1 MIHLLYVTEIADT
14 TAELEDASADLEKN
28 VKRKKTAEAQ
38 LSSKKK
44 GIAKL
49 KNETALVDKKIKKQE
64 ATINKMKTPYIKL
77 REEIKNSK
85 KHISEAKMALEKAQR
100 MHRSREDEVSELQQE
115 LKTVEKAL
123 GRWESSVEGE
133 SQGDTVQL
141 EDAQM
146 AMYSELK
153 EKVATQTA
161 SLQDE
166 LSSLNDKN
174 RGIVDKGAMI
184 RDNITELRTR
194 HAQLEKEREQL
205 EHRCQKLEENHTKYK
220 VSLKENE
227 TKLARLQKEQESA
240 LAQQNDAHSRL
251 DEVMLGLREAKADK
265 HESTRVR
272 KFNEAVETMK
282 RHFPGVQGK
291 LIDLCAPVHNRYNVA
306 VTVIMGKNMD
316 AVVVDSEKT
325 AHECMKY
332 LRDQRAGYGTF
343 LPLDSIRVKDKDDR
357 LRSVGRGTRLVRDV
371 LEFDD
376 SIERAIMYACGNAV
390 VCESETEAR
399 RLCYDRSAG
408 IAVTKAVTLDG
419 TIVKSSGPIEG
430 GLSGV
435 QDKANRWEEKQVDSL
450 KRDRDALQ
458 KKLVDLKRTLRDTRE
473 MELCKASIKG
483 SESRL
488 KWGKGDLD
496 AARNKVT
503 ANGDEI
509 SSVLSRISAL
519 QPDLDQA
526 LADAAANE
534 PAIAKLTK
542 LINAAT
548 DKVFRLFC
556 QEIGVRN
563 IREYEE
569 TKLARAE
576 ERASKRAE
584 YNKQIVQ
591 LRSQLEYEQ
600 SRNTLKEVENCQRLL
615 GDHEDKLSALKRKE
629 GEQTSAITEAQD
641 VLDEQLRK
649 QGKEHAANVAEMEVE
664 VAELRKH
671 LGSQTRS
678 ITSLHKQVTLKETHL
693 EKLQAS
699 RHAYFKLCKVEE
711 IHLPFID
718 GSMEDVADESVAS
731 AASAMSSNASATMSS
746 VELDSL
752 NSEVARRI
760 HNKET
765 NITLDYSELNEDL
778 VSIDSPEDLADV
790 DHQFVDKLQEI
801 TSHLESLAPNLK
813 AIERLDGAVERLK
826 ESADEFDV
834 TLKEARTAAAEF
846 ERVKTERTER
856 FMKGFAHIHSQID
869 RIYKDL
875 TKSAGQPLG
884 GTAYLSLENSEEPYL
899 GGVKYNAMPPMK
911 RFRDMDQLSGGEKT
925 VAALALLFAVHSF
938 QPAPFFVLD
947 EVDAALDNINLTKVL

>member
-1 MIHLLYVTEIADT
+1 LFSWQIAGKKNDIALLE
-14 TAELEDASADLEKN
+14 
-28 VKRKKTAEAQ
+28 
-38 LSSKKK
+38 
-44 GIAKL
+44 
-49 KNETALVDKKIKKQE
+49 KKIKKQE
-64 ATINKMKTPYIKL
+64 AAINKMKTPYIKL
-77 REEIKNSK
+77 REEIKNNK
-85 KHISEAKMALEKAQR
+85 KHIAEAKAALEKAER
-100 MHRSREDEVSELQQE
+100 MHRSREDEVGELQQE
-115 LKTVEKAL
+115 LGTVEKAL
-123 GRWESSVEGE
+123 GRWEASVAGE
-133 SQGDTVQL
+133 SQGDAVQL
-141 EDAQM
+141 EDRQM
-146 AMYSELK
+146 AMYTELK

-161 SLQDE
+161 SMQDK
-166 LSSLNDKN
+166 LNILDDRN
-174 RGIVDKGAMI
+174 RGTVDKGAMV

-194 HAQLEKEREQL
+194 QAQLEKERDQL
-205 EHRCQKLEENHTKYK
+205 EHRCEKLEDNHTKYK
-220 VSLKENE
+220 VSLKETE
-227 TKLARLQKEQESA
+227 AKLARLQKEQDQATAEQA
-240 LAQQNDAHSRL
+240 AAHSKL
-251 DEVMLGLREAKADK
+251 DEVMLALREAKADK

-282 RHFPGVQGK
+282 RHFPGVHGK

-306 VTVIMGKNMD
+306 ITVIMGKNMD

-343 LPLDSIRVKDKDDR
+343 LPLDSIRVHDKDDR
-357 LRSVGRGTRLVRDV
+357 LRAVGQGTRLIRDV
-371 LEFDD
+371 LEYDE
-376 SIERAIMYACGNAV
+376 SIDRAIMYACGNAV
-390 VCESETEAR
+390 VCESEAEAR

-408 IAVTKAVTLDG
+408 VSVSKAVTLDG

-450 KRDRDALQ
+450 KRDRDQLQ
-458 KKLVDLKRTLRDTRE
+458 KQLSDLKRTLRDTRE
-473 MELCKASIKG
+473 MELCRASIKG

-496 AARNKVT
+496 AARAKVK

-509 SSVLSRISAL
+509 ASVQSRINAL
-519 QPDLDQA
+519 QPDLEEA
-526 LADAAANE
+526 LAEAAENE
-534 PAIAKLTK
+534 PAIVALRQK
-542 LINAAT
+542 INAAT
-548 DKVFRLFC
+548 DKVFATFC
-556 QEIGVRN
+556 SEIGVGN

-576 ERASKRAE
+576 ERATKRAE

-591 LRSQLEYEQ
+591 LRSQLEYER
-600 SRNTLKEVENCQRLL
+600 SRNTQREVDSRQTLL
-615 GDHEDKLSALKRKE
+615 ADLEDKLGQLKRKE
-629 GEQTSAITEAQD
+629 GEKTAEITEAQD
-641 VLDEQLRK
+641 LLDDELRK
-649 QGKEHAANVAEMEVE
+649 QTRAFSTAVAEMEVE
-664 VAELRKH
+664 VAELKKH
-671 LGSQTRS
+671 LSLQSKAMT
-678 ITSLHKQVTLKETHL
+678 TLHKQVTFKETHL
-693 EKLQAS
+693 EKLYAS

-711 IHLPFID
+711 ISLPFSK
-718 GSMEDVADESVAS
+718 GSMEDVEDITTTSAS
-731 AASAMSSNASATMSS
+731 ASASSSTVSGVLSS
-746 VELDSL
+746 VEMDSL

-765 NITLDYSELNEDL
+765 QIELDFSELNEDL
-778 VSIDSPEDLADV
+778 INIDNPEDLADV
-790 DHQFVDKLQEI
+790 DRQFVEKLQEI
-801 TSHLESLAPNLK
+801 ANHLESLAPNLK

-826 ESADEFDV
+826 ESADEFDT
-834 TLKEARTAAAEF
+834 TLKDARTAASEF

-856 FMKGFAHIHSQID
+856 FMTAFTHIHSQID

-875 TKSAGQPLG
+875 TRSAGQPLG

-947 EVDAALDNINLTKVL
+947 EVDAALDNINLTKVVCLCLHRSPHMHAHNIASTKLRGVVL